1 MRLLRRSY
9 RGNLMRVKFWS
20 ARRRRTAVA
29 GTLVLAMAWGSASAW
44 AQNAGEEEL
53 PADTKFFRKLFKEF
67 GLQLDGEAVE
77 FRERAP
83 LVVPPS
89 RNLPPPQSGDVIARN
104 PAWPKDP
111 DVRRRNEA
119 VTTAAQKARLR
130 GAAEAIEEEG
140 RALRPSELEVGRV
153 ATTGNTGRVVSPEES
168 GRPLKPSDLG
178 SKGLMDL
185 FSSSSKSEAQ
195 PEFTQEPP
203 RTSLTEPPPGYLTP
217 STAQPYRAGT
227 ARAEPAKPSTWE
239 ERAVGR

>member
-1 MRLLRRSY
+1 
-9 RGNLMRVKFWS
+9 MRVKFWS

-29 GTLVLAMAWGSASAW
+29 GTLVLAMAWGSTSAR

-67 GLQLDGEAVE
+67 GMQLDGEAVE

-89 RNLPPPQSGDVIARN
+89 RNLPPPQKADAASRN

-130 GAAEAIEEEG
+130 GAAEAMEEEG
-140 RALRPSELEVGRV
+140 RALRPNELEVGRV
-153 ATTGNTGRVVSPEES
+153 ATRSTERVASPDES
-168 GRPLKPSDLG
+168 ARPMKPSELG
-178 SKGLMDL
+178 SNGIMDF
-185 FSSSSKSEAQ
+185 FSSKKGFGSPFAKTVESAEFSEEA
-195 PEFTQEPP
+195 P
-203 RTSLTEPPPGYLTP
+203 RSSLTEPPPGYQTP
-217 STAQPYRAGT
+217 SAAQPYGLGP
-227 ARAEPAKPSTWE
+227 ARAEPPKPSTVT
-239 ERAVGR
+239 ERAVGN

>member
-1 MRLLRRSY
+1 
-9 RGNLMRVKFWS
+9 MRVKFWS

-44 AQNAGEEEL
+44 AQTASEEEL

-67 GLQLDGEAVE
+67 GMQMDGEAVE

-89 RNLPPPQSGDVIARN
+89 RSLPPPQTGDVAARN

-130 GAAEAIEEEG
+130 GAAESMAEEG
-140 RALRPSELEVGRV
+140 RALRPNELEVGRV
-153 ATTGNTGRVVSPEES
+153 ATGSTERVVSPEES
-168 GRPLKPSDLG
+168 ARPMKPSELG
-178 SKGLMDL
+178 SNGLMDFFSPKKSLGNL
-185 FSSSSKSEAQ
+185 FSSKAEETA
-195 PEFTQEPP
+195 EFTQESP
-203 RTSLTEPPPGYLTP
+203 RSSLTEPPPGYQTP
-217 STAQPYRAGT
+217 SAAQPYGLGP
-227 ARAEPAKPSTWE
+227 ARAEPAKPSTIT
-239 ERAVGR
+239 ERAVGNY